1 VIWRHTTLRL
11 SLGKALLGVPAG
23 NLKGQVYGT
32 FEEGSEAT
40 EESPKKGKRGWS
52 RSRDVREDSGYN
64 RRPV

>member
-1 VIWRHTTLRL
+1 METYYIAFV
-11 SLGKALLGVPAG
+11 LGKGLTWGTSWKS
-23 NLKGQVYGT
+23 KGQVYGT